1 MKKVYMFN
9 RTSVDGYFAGPNGN
23 IDWFIHDPLVDQALH
38 KMMNLDSVLF
48 GRLTYQMFESYW
60 PDVARDPHAPEG
72 ARAMANEL
80 NQMTK
85 LVFSTTLEKVTWENS
100 KLFKRNVVEEV
111 RQLKHS
117 QGSDIVIFGS
127 GSIVQQ
133 LACEDL
139 IDEYLICVTPVVLG
153 AGKSLFSGVDKSN
166 FRLLEARSFQSG
178 NVLLHYGIGKPAS

>member
-1 MKKVYMFN
+1 MRKVYMFN
-9 RTSVDGYFAGPNGN
+9 RTSVDGFFTGPGGN
-23 IDWFIHDPLVDQALH
+23 IDWFIHDPQVDQALH
-38 KMMNLDSVLF
+38 KMMNLDTVLF

-60 PDVARDPHAPEG
+60 PGVARDPHAPEG
-72 ARAMANEL
+72 ERAMGNEL

-85 LVFSTTLEKVTWENS
+85 LVFSTTLDNVTWENS
-100 KLFKRNVVEEV
+100 KLFKHNVVDEV

-117 QGSDIVIFGS
+117 QGADIVIFGS

-139 IDEYLICVTPVVLG
+139 IDEYLILVTPVVLG

-166 FRLLEARSFQSG
+166 FKLLEARSFQSG